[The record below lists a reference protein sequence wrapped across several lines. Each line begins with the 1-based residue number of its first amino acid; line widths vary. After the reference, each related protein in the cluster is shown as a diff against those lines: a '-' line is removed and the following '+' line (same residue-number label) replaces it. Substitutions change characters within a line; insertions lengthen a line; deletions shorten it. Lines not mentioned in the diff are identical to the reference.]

1 MVAVLRQHGIAFFGV
16 PKCAGTSIYH
26 TLYGAVFGVPYP
38 LKAMDIHYVFPTL
51 PVDDEQFRACQDLW
65 KFTVVRD
72 PVERLISAFSNRIR
86 DLHDLDAV
94 YRLDELDRL
103 SLDLSERLG
112 QEVVLHRE
120 NKSKSRRSRVEV
132 PLSVKKKLLSMTE
145 PDYALLADY
154 YQPPEQDWLN
164 E

>member
-1 MVAVLRQHGIAFFGV
+1 M
-16 PKCAGTSIYH
+16 
-26 TLYGAVFGVPYP
+26 
-38 LKAMDIHYVFPTL
+38 
-51 PVDDEQFRACQDLW
+51 
-65 KFTVVRD
+65 
-72 PVERLISAFSNRIR
+72 ERLISAFSNRIR